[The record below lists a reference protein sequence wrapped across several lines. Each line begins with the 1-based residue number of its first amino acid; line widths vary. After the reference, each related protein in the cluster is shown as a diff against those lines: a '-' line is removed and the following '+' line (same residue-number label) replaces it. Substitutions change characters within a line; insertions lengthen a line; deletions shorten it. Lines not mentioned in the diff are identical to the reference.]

1 MILLDVFNPHQE
13 SLIHYKIGIWVT
25 LATTSLLTRA
35 FCLRN
40 PVFTF
45 CQMQSFQGG
54 LTTTW
59 LSLHAPWSM
68 LQNCSSSPSDCPLT
82 LLTPLHSNPGIHIFH
97 IKLCM
102 NSQKCNS
109 LSFSSSSFYYS
120 FLQHTGLAVH
130 SMWGVGFR
138 SPTRDQTHVP

>member
-1 MILLDVFNPHQE
+1 MDTWHDSSGCLQSSSGVFDTLQ
-13 SLIHYKIGIWVT
+13 IGIWVVS
-25 LATTSLLTRA
+25 ATTSLLTRA

-59 LSLHAPWSM
+59 LSLTCSM
-68 LQNCSSSPSDCPLT
+68 LQNCSSSLSDCPLT
-82 LLTPLHSNPGIHIFH
+82 LLTPLGVRRQTFQSRDSYISHQT
-97 IKLCM
+97 M
-102 NSQKCNS
+102 NSQKCSS
-109 LSFSSSSFYYS
+109 LSFSSSFYYS

-130 SMWGVGFR
+130 SMWGVGF
-138 SPTRDQTHVP
+138 